1 MKKHRFIYL
10 FLLVIISALTLVSC
24 NKNSNNDTPKDDEF
38 VDYVSQAKLPTD
50 FTGKTFK
57 HDGIEEVS
65 LSQCVDGDTIHVTD
79 KDKEL
84 LKLRFISVDTPES
97 TSAIE
102 PWGKAASNFTKE
114 KVTNCVSLVI
124 TSEDGLAGKN
134 DSYGRWLAYVW
145 YKSDSS
151 SEYRLLNLELVQ
163 ESYSFS
169 KVSTTDAYHDL
180 FVKAADQARK
190 GGLRVWGEIDPN
202 YCYSGPKEVSLSEI
216 KKSLVEKGTDSEYY
230 NQKVVFEANVS
241 RYTQSVGYTYY
252 LTDTDL
258 DTGEIYSIQAYSI
271 STGSGKLRQPN
282 VRVRISGT
290 IVYYET
296 GGIFQ
301 LTDIVDKTLSKD
313 NYNLSIV
320 EENSSVTPY
329 EITDLDELDVNN
341 SLLECR
347 LVSIKNLVVQS
358 TYTTT
363 TEDSSNK
370 GAISISC
377 SLNNKSVTVRT
388 VSIVDKSGNYQVDS
402 NNIVLAKNFDNK
414 TIDVVGILEKYN
426 NKYQIKL
433 IQMNDVVIH

>member
-1 MKKHRFIYL
+1 MKKFKFLSL
-10 FLLVIISALTLVSC
+10 FLLAFTFIISLASC
-24 NKNSNNDTPKDDEF
+24 NKTNDNSEDKF
-38 VDYVSQAKLPTD
+38 IDYTAQAKLSTD

-57 HDGIEEVS
+57 ADGIEEVK

-79 KDKEL
+79 KSSEL

-102 PWGKAASNFTKE
+102 PWGKAASNFTKD

-145 YKSDSS
+145 YKSDAN

-169 KVSTTDAYHDL
+169 KVSTTDAFHDL
-180 FVKAADQARK
+180 FVNAADQARK
-190 GGLRVWGEIDPN
+190 GGLRIWGETDPD
-202 YCYSGPKEVSLSEI
+202 YCYSGPKEVSLMEI
-216 KKSLVEKGTDSEYY
+216 KKSLVEKGKESEYF
-230 NQKVVFEANVS
+230 NQKVVFDANVA

-271 STGSGKLRQPN
+271 STGSGNLRKPN

-290 IVYYET
+290 IVYYDAA
-296 GGIFQ
+296 GIFQ

-313 NYNLSIV
+313 NYNLKII
-320 EENSSVTPY
+320 EENSTVTPY
-329 EITDLDELDVNN
+329 EITDLSTLNTEN
-341 SLLECR
+341 SLLEYR
-347 LVSIKNLVVQS
+347 LVTIKNLIVKS

-363 TEDSSNK
+363 TDESSNK
-370 GAISISC
+370 GAITIYC
-377 SLNNKSVTVRT
+377 ELGGKSVTVRT
-388 VSIVDKSGNYQVDS
+388 VPIIDKSGKYLVDQNNVVLES
-402 NNIVLAKNFDNK
+402 NFKNK
-414 TIDVVGILEKYN
+414 TIYVIGIVEKYN

-433 IQMNDVVIH
+433 LSMDDVVIH